1 MTGEGQT
8 IFKPALAKDIFKK
21 KIIFKMSNNLKTY
34 EQIFTETF
42 AVKKDTLE
50 KLEYNQI
57 EQWDSIGHM
66 TLISE
71 LEDKFSISMK
81 PTILLI
87 LVLLKR

>member
-1 MTGEGQT
+1 
-8 IFKPALAKDIFKK
+8 
-21 KIIFKMSNNLKTY
+21 MSNNLKTY

-42 AVKKDTLE
+42 SVNKDALE

-71 LEDKFSISMK
+71 LEDKFGISMETDDIIDFSSFK
-81 PTILLI
+81 KGKEILKKYK
-87 LVLLKR
+87 VSF

>member
-1 MTGEGQT
+1 
-8 IFKPALAKDIFKK
+8 
-21 KIIFKMSNNLKTY
+21 MSNNLKTY

-42 AVKKDTLE
+42 AVKKDALE

-71 LEDKFSISMK
+71 LEDKFSISIETDDIIDFSSFK
-81 PTILLI
+81 KGKEILKKYKI
-87 LVLLKR
+87 LF

>member
-1 MTGEGQT
+1 
-8 IFKPALAKDIFKK
+8 
-21 KIIFKMSNNLKTY
+21 MSNNLKTY

-42 AVKKDTLE
+42 SVNKDALE

-71 LEDKFSISMK
+71 LEDKFGISMETDDIIDFSSFK
-81 PTILLI
+81 KGKEILKKYKI
-87 LVLLKR
+87 LF

>member
-1 MTGEGQT
+1 
-8 IFKPALAKDIFKK
+8 
-21 KIIFKMSNNLKTY
+21 MSNNLKTY

-42 AVKKDTLE
+42 SVNKDALE

-71 LEDKFSISMK
+71 LEDKFGISMETDDIIDFSSYK
-81 PTILLI
+81 KGKEIL
-87 LVLLKR
+87 KKY

>member
-1 MTGEGQT
+1 
-8 IFKPALAKDIFKK
+8 
-21 KIIFKMSNNLKTY
+21 MSNNLKTY

-42 AVKKDTLE
+42 SLNKDALE

-71 LEDKFSISMK
+71 LEDKFSISMETDDIIDFSSFK
-81 PTILLI
+81 KGKEILKKYKI
-87 LVLLKR
+87 LF